1 MGQQRDCKST
11 VERAFEVADCETVRS
26 MEQLVQR
33 LQTEGYS
40 TSMLTGPLLLKQ
52 LRERIGANASRQV
65 E

>member
-11 VERAFEVADCETVRS
+11 VERAFEVADIESVRS
-26 MEQLVQR
+26 MEQLVKR
-33 LQTEGYS
+33 LHAEGYS

-52 LRERIGANASRQV
+52 LRERLCANASRPV